1 MSEVDR
7 ALRRIKDARAHC
19 EKIIK
24 GSKNPSEIDDANT
37 LLKDLSDLIARMSE
51 YTESVFDDE
60 IKNLTRQKM
69 IEEANTIRDY
79 QIKCENI
86 EKNRKNSHDN
96 LIRQIKLTDNSCR
109 DLGISEIYGKL
120 PEEYRKD
127 TSGLMGNENRRN
139 PGVVET
145 RHAIA
150 DWAWKVVLGST
161 VAMTLDLAEMNY
173 EKNLEDREK
182 IAEEFKRL
190 GGAEAAKKMIDD
202 MTRPGEMER

>member
-7 ALRRIKDARAHC
+7 TLRRIKDARAHC

-24 GSKNPSEIDDANT
+24 VSKNSEEIDDANT
-37 LLKDLSDLIARMSE
+37 LLQDLSELITSMSE
-51 YTESVFDDE
+51 YTETVFDDE

-69 IEEANTIRDY
+69 IEEASTIRDY
-79 QIKCENI
+79 QIKCEEI
-86 EKNRKNSHDN
+86 ERRRKSSHND
-96 LIRQIKLTDNSCR
+96 LILHVKLTDGMCR
-109 DLGISEIYGKL
+109 NLGISEIYGKL
-120 PEEYRKD
+120 PEEYKKD

-150 DWAWKVVLGST
+150 DWAWEVVLGST

-202 MTRPGEMER
+202 MTRPDGFER